1 MIASSSLLLAC
12 ALAFAP
18 ASEPA
23 PEGPA
28 EPPAQPETEPEPEP
42 DSGKPEPEPD
52 PPVPEPKGDQAP
64 PEKTDAIRSPVE
76 VTPVEDAPAE
86 ETASGATTLTLEQ
99 AIALALKQRPRLKSV
114 KHDVTA
120 LRTQVDQAK
129 AAYYPRVDGSAQYV
143 RATENGNTVSFH
155 SVRGLSRVGSGR
167 REGVRGFDSFNNFL
181 VGVAVQ
187 QQIYDFGR
195 TQGAVGER
203 KAAVMA
209 AEHVRIQAEQQITF
223 EVARAY
229 YDVLAAREAVDVAK
243 DVYVTTQNIL
253 ELANA
258 SQGAGLK
265 PVSEGTRAKAN
276 VATAEVRLVR
286 AEGALQAA
294 QARFAGALGNAM
306 GNYEPARVDV
316 SSASLPGEKQAI
328 AAALT
333 NRPELAILDANRKQL
348 DASMKGARGQQL
360 PRIDAM
366 AGVHSRGQLMPRP
379 ADEPSF
385 QNLNM
390 NIGIVVSVPI
400 FQGLRIRKQKEEL
413 DARIA
418 SVMETRDE
426 VSQAVV
432 VEVRQALANVRAADK
447 AVVAAKTGV
456 EAAEVALTTLAAR
469 YSEGLARLVELT
481 DAQSTY
487 VAARL
492 QLVDAN
498 FDRLI
503 ARAALK
509 LAMGEE
515 SAQN

>member
-1 MIASSSLLLAC
+1 MLASSPLLLAC

-18 ASEPA
+18 EPEPAPQPEPA
-23 PEGPA
+23 PEGPVEAPA
-28 EPPAQPETEPEPEP
+28 EEQQQPPA
-42 DSGKPEPEPD
+42 
-52 PPVPEPKGDQAP
+52 KG
-64 PEKTDAIRSPVE
+64 DAIRSPVE
-76 VTPVEDAPAE
+76 VTPVDDVPPSEPVP
-86 ETASGATTLTLEQ
+86 GATTLTLEE
-99 AIALALKQRPRLKSV
+99 AIALAMKQRPRLKSV

-120 LRTQVDQAK
+120 LQTQVDQAK
-129 AAYYPRVDGSAQYV
+129 SVYYPQIAGSAQYV

-155 SVRGLSRVGSGR
+155 SVSGLSRVGGSR
-167 REGVRGFDSFNNFL
+167 REGVRGLDSFNNVL
-181 VGVAVQ
+181 VGVALQ

-195 TQGAVGER
+195 TKGAVGER

-229 YDVLAAREAVDVAK
+229 YDVLAAREAVDVAR
-243 DVYVTTQNIL
+243 DVYATTQNIL

-265 PVSEGTRAKAN
+265 PVSEGTRAQAN

-286 AEGALQAA
+286 AEGALEAA

-316 SSASLPGEKQAI
+316 APASVPGEKQAI
-328 AAALT
+328 ATALGK
-333 NRPELAILDANRKQL
+333 RPELAILDANRKQL
-348 DASMKGARGQQL
+348 DASMQGTRGQQM
-360 PRIDAM
+360 PRIDAL
-366 AGVHSRGQLMPRP
+366 AGVHARGQLMPRP
-379 ADEPSF
+379 ADEPTF
-385 QNLNM
+385 ADLNM

-400 FQGLRIRKQKEEL
+400 FQGLRVRKQKEEL
-413 DARIA
+413 QARIA
-418 SVMETRDE
+418 SVMETKGE

-456 EAAEVALTTLAAR
+456 NAAEVTLTTLAAR

-509 LAMGEE
+509 MAMGE
-515 SAQN
+515 AP